1 MSEKVTIKVERK
13 KLHLPTIALRGLV
26 VFPNNLVHFE
36 VGREKSIAA
45 VEWAMANNSN
55 VFLVAQKSM
64 DTTEPQQADL
74 FSYGVV
80 AEVKQVLRVSGDLV
94 KVLVEGKYRA
104 KLSALDA
111 GGDFL
116 LSEVRPAPVRAGKAD
131 DAVETEALLRALKAG
146 FDEYLG
152 MNPRLGKDVVF
163 AIVSSDDPAFLSE
176 YMPANLLFRYEDKQA
191 VMDEGTLNGRL
202 KKLIEMLRRECQVMK
217 IEKEIAEKVNESM
230 DKNQRDYYLH
240 EQLHIISDELGEGD
254 DTHAEADEYRRRITE
269 LHLAEDSEK
278 KLLKEVDRLAK
289 MQGSNQEATVIRT
302 YLDTCLDLP
311 WNTFT
316 VDDLDISR
324 AQQILDR
331 DHYGLKKVKDRI
343 LETLAVR
350 KLAPDVKAQIICL
363 VGPPGVGKTSIA
375 RSIAESLGRKYVRIS
390 LGGVRDEAEIRGHR
404 RTYIGAMPG
413 KIITAMISAKSA
425 NPLMLLDEID
435 KLAGDFRG
443 DPAAALLEALD
454 PEQNSTFNDHFIDIP
469 FDLSHV
475 LFITTANDLG
485 SIPGPLRDRMDV
497 IELPS
502 YTRVEKYNI
511 ARKHLLPKQLK
522 ACGLTGKV
530 TMNQSALYGIIDG
543 YTREAGV
550 RNLER
555 TITSVL
561 RKCARKI
568 AAGEVESVAVTA
580 TMLEELLGPR
590 IVKPDFLN
598 RTNAVGIANGL
609 AWTSVGGETLPIEV
623 QVMDNGTGKIT
634 VTGSLGDVM
643 KESAQL
649 AVTWVR
655 VHAEEYGID
664 PERLKKCDL
673 HIHAPEGAVPKDGPS
688 AGVTLTTALVSC
700 LSGVPVRG
708 DVAMTGEITLH
719 GNVLPIGGLR
729 EKSMAAYR
737 EGMKTVLIP
746 KDNEPDLY
754 DVDEEVKKN
763 LTFLPMQNLS
773 QVLAAALLKPKAAK
787 STAGRPRTKKS
798 KAGESRIPAAPEKNQ
813 PGAVC

>member
-111 GGDFL
+111 SGDFL

-254 DTHAEADEYRRRITE
+254 DTHAEADDYRRRITG

-530 TMNQSALYGIIDG
+530 TLSQSALYGIIDG

-568 AAGEVESVAVTA
+568 AAGETESVSVTG
-580 TMLEELLGPR
+580 TMLEQLLGPR
-590 IVKPDFLN
+590 FVKPDFLN

-623 QVMDNGTGKIT
+623 QVMDNGSGKIT

-655 VHAEEYGID
+655 VHAAEYGID
-664 PERLKKCDL
+664 PEKLKKCDL

-700 LSGVPVRG
+700 LSGIPVRG

-754 DVDEEVKKN
+754 EVDDEVKKN
-763 LTFLPMQNLS
+763 LTFLPMQSLT
-773 QVLAAALLKPKAAK
+773 QVLNAALLKPNAAK
-787 STAGRPRTKKS
+787 SAAGRTHTKK
-798 KAGESRIPAAPEKNQ
+798 KAADAAIVPPTAEKPQ